1 MPVVKGNHTA
11 YQTHFHIVFP
21 VKYRKALLSEP
32 VAQAIKEIALELQ
45 ERYEMELERIG
56 CDINHIHLLCSLHPK
71 YSQSGFVR
79 IFKSVTAKQLFLRF
93 PELKKELWGGEFWSD
108 GYYVGTVG
116 ERGSWVAVEKYVR
129 EQGMDPKQIQLRL
142 L

>member
-11 YQTHFHIVFP
+11 YQPHFHIVFP

-32 VAQAIKEIALELQ
+32 VAQAIKAIAIDLQ

-56 CDINHIHLLCSLHPK
+56 CDINHIHLLCSLHHE

-79 IFKSVTAKQLFLRF
+79 IFKSITAKQLFLRF
-93 PELKKELWGGEFWSD
+93 PELKQELWGGEFWSD

-116 ERGSWVAVEKYVR
+116 ERGSWAAVEKYVR